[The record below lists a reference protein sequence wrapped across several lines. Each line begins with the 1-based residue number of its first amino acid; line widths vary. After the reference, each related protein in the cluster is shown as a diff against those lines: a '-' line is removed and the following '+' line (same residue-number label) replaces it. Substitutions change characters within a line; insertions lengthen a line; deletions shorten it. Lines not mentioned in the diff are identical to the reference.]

1 MRFYQTQ
8 AGKPRTLGILAGSFN
23 PPTMA
28 HLELAYAAEF
38 HVDSVLCVVPSV
50 LPHKQF
56 FGATIEQRLE
66 LVAAARLN
74 MSYGIATT
82 ERGLFIDIARECRAH
97 YGDETRLC
105 FVCGR
110 DAAERVLG
118 WDYGRA
124 GAVAEMLSEF
134 EFLVAPRGGDFEP
147 PAEFRDRIHPLG
159 IRSDWAD
166 VSSSE
171 VRERIAR
178 GLPWEFL
185 VPETIVDRVREIYS

>member
-1 MRFYQTQ
+1 
-8 AGKPRTLGILAGSFN
+8 
-23 PPTMA
+23 
-28 HLELAYAAEF
+28 
-38 HVDSVLCVVPSV
+38 VDAVLCVVPSV
-50 LPHKQF
+50 LPHKRF

-74 MSYGIATT
+74 PSYGIATT

-97 YGDETRLC
+97 YGVETRLR

-134 EFLVAPRGGDFEP
+134 ELLVAPRGGDFEP
-147 PAEFRDRIHPLG
+147 PPEFRDRIHPLR
-159 IRSDWAD
+159 IRTDWAD
-166 VSSSE
+166 VSSTE
-171 VRERIAR
+171 VRERIER
-178 GLPWEFL
+178 GLPWEYL
-185 VPETIVDRVREIYS
+185 VPETIVDRVRAIYS